1 MPLRIY
7 NTMTSAKEEFVPL
20 HPGKAGMYVCGVT
33 VYDNCHI
40 GHARANVAFD
50 VVYRYLRHA
59 GYDVT
64 YVRNYTDIDDKIINR
79 ANRDGVEYS
88 VISERYI
95 KAFDEDMARLNLAL
109 PTHQP
114 KATEYVDEI
123 IALVEKLINCG
134 AAYPADGDVYFSVEK
149 FDEYLKLSK
158 RNLEEMQAGA
168 RVDVDERKRHPMDF
182 ALWKA
187 AKPGEPFWVSPWGDG
202 RPGWHIEC
210 SAMSMKL
217 LGETFDIHGGG
228 KDLVFP
234 HHENEIAQSEAA
246 SGKPF
251 VRYWMHNGFVNINS
265 EKMSK
270 SLGNFFTIR
279 DILER
284 YDSEVLRFFLLSA
297 HYRSPIDFSDQN
309 LADAEAGL
317 DRIYSALAAMDEL
330 IEKSASP
337 PDSGS
342 SPAGSEA
349 LEELGEKLS
358 RLHPRF
364 CEAMDDDFNTA
375 LSIAHIFDLVRS
387 INRVLG
393 GKESE
398 TPCALQL
405 FRRVK
410 TEISSIAE
418 VLGVLDS
425 SPAYFQA
432 RLKSRKSSD
441 LKIDV
446 EEIEKMV
453 AERAAAR
460 KSRDFKRS
468 DEIRDLLLAKGIE
481 LLDTP
486 SGTEWKIK

>member
-7 NTMTSAKEEFVPL
+7 NTLTSAKEEFIPL
-20 HPGKAGMYVCGVT
+20 HPGKVSMYVCGVT

-50 VVYRYLRHA
+50 VVYRYLQHA
-59 GYDVT
+59 GYEVT

-79 ANRDGVEYS
+79 ANRDGVPYN

-95 KAFDEDMARLNLAL
+95 KAFDEDMALLNLAL

-114 KATEYVDEI
+114 KATEYIAEI
-123 IALVEKLINCG
+123 IALVEKLIACG
-134 AAYPADGDVYFSVEK
+134 AAYPADGDVYFAVEK
-149 FDEYLKLSK
+149 YSDYLKLSK

-187 AKPGEPFWVSPWGDG
+187 AKPGEPFWSAPWGNG

-217 LGETFDIHGGG
+217 LGDTFDIHGGG

-279 DILER
+279 EILER
-284 YDSEVLRFFLLSA
+284 YDSEVLRFFLLCA

-317 DRIYSALAAMDEL
+317 ERIYSALAAMEEL
-330 IEKSASP
+330 LAKYAAAAPAGGSP
-337 PDSGS
+337 PDNET
-342 SPAGSEA
+342 AA
-349 LEELGEKLS
+349 ELADKLS
-358 RLHPRF
+358 KLHLRF
-364 CEAMDDDFNTA
+364 CTAMDDDFNTA
-375 LSIAHIFDLVRS
+375 LAIAHIFDLVRS
-387 INRVLG
+387 LNRVLAD
-393 GKESE
+393 KNAANE
-398 TPCALQL
+398 AVLLL
-405 FRRVK
+405 FK
-410 TEISSIAE
+410 QIKAEIAGIAA

-425 SPAYFQA
+425 APADFQA
-432 RLKSRKSSD
+432 RLKSRKTSALQIAVD
-441 LKIDV
+441 
-446 EEIEKMV
+446 EIERLV
-453 AERAAAR
+453 AERTAAR
-460 KSRDFKRS
+460 KGKDFKRS
-468 DEIRDLLLAKGIE
+468 DEIRDQLLATGIE
-481 LLDTP
+481 LLDSP
-486 SGTEWKIK
+486 SGTEWRIK